1 MKILIICNYS
11 SGLYKFRGMLI
22 QELVKQGHTVRAIVP
37 KLDDKNEIKEENNLK
52 RLHCGLK
59 RIPMERR
66 GMNPVHDAKLMFA
79 YYKTVKKMKPDLV
92 LTYTIKPNI
101 YGGFV
106 CRLLKVPYAVNIT
119 GLGTAFQ
126 GNGLLR
132 HLVTA
137 MYKVALK
144 KAKVVFFENA
154 ENRDVIVE
162 ARIIPKE
169 KTHVLAGAGVD
180 LEHFKYAPY
189 PKDSEITRF
198 LFVGRVMQEKG
209 IDELFQAMQRL
220 NKGGY
225 KCVLDVL
232 GGFEE
237 NYFEKIVKENVYKK
251 KEREKKKLNIDAY
264 EILKYSLEDI
274 NKMDADQ
281 LDEVNKKVYN
291 YFDINENAIN
301 KDYLLD
307 KAVFD
312 FNNPKPS
319 FSTGNGYVDILL
331 ILSIVVTLGLVIFL
345 LTIFVF

>member
-1 MKILIICNYS
+1 MKNSVFISEAFTSVINDYLKGKSHPEGITYNSFLVVVIRLLTLIYDELDILNPFYLNNEQALNDNLEKYGYSYNNICTFKRAFNHFYEKEK
-11 SGLYKFRGMLI
+11 YK
-22 QELVKQGHTVRAIVP
+22 EL
-37 KLDDKNEIKEENNLK
+37 L
-52 RLHCGLK
+52 
-59 RIPMERR
+59 
-66 GMNPVHDAKLMFA
+66 
-79 YYKTVKKMKPDLV
+79 
-92 LTYTIKPNI
+92 YTIKSPKPLITYYN
-101 YGGFV
+101 F
-106 CRLLKVPYAVNIT
+106 LMAKDVN
-119 GLGTAFQ
+119 
-126 GNGLLR
+126 
-132 HLVTA
+132 
-137 MYKVALK
+137 
-144 KAKVVFFENA
+144 
-154 ENRDVIVE
+154 
-162 ARIIPKE
+162 
-169 KTHVLAGAGVD
+169 
-180 LEHFKYAPY
+180 
-189 PKDSEITRF
+189 EI
-198 LFVGRVMQEKG
+198 
-209 IDELFQAMQRL
+209 
-220 NKGGY
+220 
-225 KCVLDVL
+225 
-232 GGFEE
+232 E

>member
-1 MKILIICNYS
+1 MDLKESEIDSFKDLLYTVKSPNPLITSYNF
-11 SGLYKFRGMLI
+11 LMAKD
-22 QELVKQGHTVRAIVP
+22 V
-37 KLDDKNEIKEENNLK
+37 NEI
-52 RLHCGLK
+52 
-59 RIPMERR
+59 
-66 GMNPVHDAKLMFA
+66 
-79 YYKTVKKMKPDLV
+79 
-92 LTYTIKPNI
+92 
-101 YGGFV
+101 
-106 CRLLKVPYAVNIT
+106 
-119 GLGTAFQ
+119 
-126 GNGLLR
+126 
-132 HLVTA
+132 
-137 MYKVALK
+137 
-144 KAKVVFFENA
+144 
-154 ENRDVIVE
+154 
-162 ARIIPKE
+162 
-169 KTHVLAGAGVD
+169 
-180 LEHFKYAPY
+180 
-189 PKDSEITRF
+189 
-198 LFVGRVMQEKG
+198 
-209 IDELFQAMQRL
+209 
-220 NKGGY
+220 
-225 KCVLDVL
+225 
-232 GGFEE
+232 E